1 MVEALIIGMM
11 LGCGF
16 GCALFIGSSN
26 EMKRKFE
33 AEIEKVRKEAYRA
46 GLAHGVKSERTEWL
60 DDVCELQEAL
70 EERNKDVEFLRD
82 SLYAVKHKNDFRHY
96 GEAAELN
103 ERVIQKAQG

>member
-1 MVEALIIGMM
+1 MTEALIIGMI

-16 GCALFIGSSN
+16 GCALFIGSWN
-26 EMKRKFE
+26 ELKAKYETELARVE
-33 AEIEKVRKEAYRA
+33 KEAYRA
-46 GLAHGVKSERTEWL
+46 GYAHGAKVERTEWL

-96 GEAAELN
+96 GEATELN
-103 ERVIQKAQG
+103 GRTF